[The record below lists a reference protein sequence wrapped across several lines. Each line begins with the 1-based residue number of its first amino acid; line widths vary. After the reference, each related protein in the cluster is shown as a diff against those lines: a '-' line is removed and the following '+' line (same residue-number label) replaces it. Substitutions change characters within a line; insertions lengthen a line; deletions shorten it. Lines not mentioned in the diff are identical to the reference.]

1 MWRPEANTAD
11 RVAEAASI
19 AADDHVLGDT
29 FRETSR
35 VDVAEALAPM
45 APLAVA
51 ASARDHRGAVA
62 ASVDQ
67 APSVVA
73 LVACI
78 AGRPPATVKGPA
90 RLRGGGACPRRV
102 ADAGRNGRD
111 RARFRSTGGAV
122 GTALPTRL
130 AAPNVSRPG
139 RQLGSRNRR
148 REREGGCEST
158 DGA

>member
-19 AADDHVLGDT
+19 AADDQVLGDT

-35 VDVAEALAPM
+35 VDVAEALAPL
-45 APLAVA
+45 APVAVA

-78 AGRPPATVKGPA
+78 AGRPPATVNGPA
-90 RLRGGGACPRRV
+90 RLRIGGACPRRSPTLGATV
-102 ADAGRNGRD
+102 GIAL
-111 RARFRSTGGAV
+111 AV
-122 GTALPTRL
+122 GRLVWGGGYGAADPTRG
-130 AAPNVSRPG
+130 PQRIPPRPTV
-139 RQLGSRNRR
+139 RQ
-148 REREGGCEST
+148 
-158 DGA
+158 